1 MYGFLR
7 RVCAFGL
14 VALVLLSGFAFAAEQ
29 SSERIDIVSFDPVR
43 LTQAQALEWINENRL
58 TDGRRVGARKN
69 GYFETLQDKANAIV
83 HMDVD
88 VAGMPA
94 PDPVDVLFVVDQSG
108 SMNMYGDDAA
118 ERIACTCTCLNP
130 KHGYMLPYM
139 YKLPTTA
146 EGEWEKGMVR
156 ISCSEFPEANINDLT
171 CYANEEEFRRT
182 VLSKITSILPATAT
196 DIVFAYIE
204 DDGQGGKPWIGV
216 PADSTIG
223 DVHRALLARYLI
235 EEGHVDELNRHIAP
249 LTQSQGFSAA
259 DDKYDGLT
267 KTRYWSPNAAQY
279 NNRKGCYDRT
289 YLVHEAI
296 SVMAGELQ
304 ANNDTN
310 LIGYVGFA
318 DETVLVNDF
327 THDVTQISGLK
338 THNGYNYTNYEVA
351 FNSALELFSRTYA
364 KDNARRKAIVFIS
377 DGIPTRGETVPHKL
391 TAPTELKTFA
401 NTEIFCIGMFS
412 ENALYDFSV
421 IASPDTDKAAAQH
434 VYNCKTN
441 AEDIEKYL
449 RQILNQI
456 VTTKATFTDTI
467 NASAFDVVVDEQ
479 HPITLFE
486 HDEQG
491 KATSVSYSSIQ
502 AAEQSGKLTWNPET
516 NRFDWTFTLSPKGA
530 RMTYYLQMKDSARYL
545 SLGSNPATYPTNIDR
560 DTTVTYLDE
569 TYLVK
574 HGADLTVYPPDPT
587 VVAPPPPKT
596 GDGATPALWLMLAVV
611 SLLGLTALTIGKRRM
626 AQR

>member
-29 SSERIDIVSFDPVR
+29 SNERIDIVSFDPVR

-58 TDGRRVGARKN
+58 TDGRHVGARKN

-108 SMNMYGDDAA
+108 SMNMYGDDNA

-130 KHGYMLPYM
+130 KHGYMVRYL

-146 EGEWEKGMVR
+146 AGAWEKGQYR
-156 ISCSEFPEANINDLT
+156 FACSEFPEANMNDLV
-171 CYANEEEFRRT
+171 CYANEESFR
-182 VLSKITSILPATAT
+182 LQALAKIQAQLPANAT
-196 DIVFAYIE
+196 DVVFAYGVE
-204 DDGQGGKPWIGV
+204 DPDGTETLLPV
-216 PADSTIG
+216 PADSVPG
-223 DVHRALLARYLI
+223 QVERALFAQYLI
-235 EEGHVDELNRHIAP
+235 EKCHVDEKNAHIAP
-249 LTQSQGFSAA
+249 LTQEQGFGAA
-259 DDKYDGLT
+259 DDKYNGLE
-267 KTRYWSPNAAQY
+267 KTRYWSPDIVQY
-279 NNRKGCYDRT
+279 NGRKGCYDRA

-318 DETVLVNDF
+318 NETVLVNDF
-327 THDVTQISGLK
+327 AHDVSQVSGLY
-338 THNGYNYTNYEVA
+338 THNGYNYTNYQAA

-364 KDNARRKAIVFIS
+364 KDNARRKAIIFIS
-377 DGIPTRGETVPHKL
+377 DGIPTRGETSLAKI
-391 TAPTELKTFA
+391 AAAELKTFA

-412 ENALYDFSV
+412 ENAHFDFSA

-491 KATSVSYSSIQ
+491 KATCVSYSSIQ
-502 AAEQSGKLTWNPET
+502 AAEQSGKLTWDPET
-516 NRFDWTFTLSPKGA
+516 NRFDWTLTLSPKGA

-545 SLGSNPATYPTNIDR
+545 SLGSSPATYPTNIDR